1 MFTWLHAFDATG
13 DKIRLHTFDATG
25 DERRLHAFDATGDE
39 RKDQVVERKDQGDE
53 RKDQGDE
60 RKDQGDER
68 KDQGDERKDQGDERK
83 DQEVGILRF
92 STGPIK
98 VTYAGLHFHL
108 SKTIAWFLRLALKE
122 SKYELGPD
130 QFYVEELF
138 VICIVLSVQ
147 TQVTISLPIATH
159 EL

>member
-1 MFTWLHAFDATG
+1 LFTWLHAFDATG